1 MIYTCYD
8 MVRDCRDGREEGWRH
23 FVSNYV
29 PVIRRIVARYLPES
43 SGDGLVERLLV
54 TMRHPESPLF
64 QSHDPA
70 PERWFVAEMRQQVLN
85 ACEEPPSGASPE
97 SALDLTLLSEAL
109 EPLTVVEKQAV
120 WLESMRYA
128 PKEAATLLRMEPRT
142 VEKIRDRAAEML
154 RAKLDTWRRT
164 LLADDGRNLGRLAA
178 AAQTKECPADKAF
191 LDVLDGRSTW
201 QTREEL
207 ERHEIT
213 CWHCIDH
220 FCRMAETVELVRGIE
235 PLGDEEAGKFC
246 AIMGIQPPKNSLWQR
261 WFTAR

>member
-8 MVRDCRDGREEGWRH
+8 MVKDCRDGRAEGWRF

-29 PVIRRIVARYLPES
+29 PVIRRIVARYLPEGD
-43 SGDGLVERLLV
+43 GDGLVERLLAAIGK
-54 TMRHPESPLF
+54 PESPLF
-64 QSHDPA
+64 QADDPA
-70 PERWFVAEMRQQVLN
+70 PERWFVAEMRQLVLK
-85 ACEEPPSGASPE
+85 ACDELPSGIEAEP
-97 SALDLTLLSEAL
+97 ALDLALLSEAL

-142 VEKIRDRAAEML
+142 VEKIRERAAKML

-207 ERHEIT
+207 ERHET
-213 CWHCIDH
+213 GCWHCIDH
-220 FCRMAETVELVRGIE
+220 FCRMAETIELVRGIE
-235 PLGDEEAGKFC
+235 PLRDEEAQRFC
-246 AIMGIQPPKNSLWQR
+246 AVLGIQPAKKALWQR